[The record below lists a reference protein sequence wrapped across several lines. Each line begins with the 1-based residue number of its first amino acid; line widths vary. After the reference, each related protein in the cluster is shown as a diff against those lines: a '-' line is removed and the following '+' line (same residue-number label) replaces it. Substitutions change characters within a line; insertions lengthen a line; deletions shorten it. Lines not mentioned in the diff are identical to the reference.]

1 VIKGEFMLGR
11 IVSLLFILGC
21 VIYYVTTTPSE
32 EISFLKLLLIPL
44 VLVVGYF
51 IDKKLG
57 EEK

>member
-1 VIKGEFMLGR
+1 MLGR

-57 EEK
+57 GEK